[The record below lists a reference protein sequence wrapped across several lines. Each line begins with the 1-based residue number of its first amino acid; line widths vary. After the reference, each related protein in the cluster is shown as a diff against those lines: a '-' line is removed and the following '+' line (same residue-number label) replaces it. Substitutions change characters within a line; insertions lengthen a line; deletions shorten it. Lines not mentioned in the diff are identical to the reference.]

1 MIETPAV
8 HHQGDAKEGDM
19 TVYFANA
26 GLIDLEVIRTMGVS
40 VKTNNNPIGY
50 FGTGLKFA
58 IATLL
63 RTGHSLT
70 MTRGGV
76 AYEFCVVPT
85 KIRGEV
91 FSKVFMGGEP
101 LPFTTELGKNWDVW
115 QAYRELHSNTLDEAG
130 VISDKPQV
138 ADTVFSVTGAAI
150 QREYVNRDSIFLS
163 SKPLDQNEFLEVHDG
178 RTRTVY
184 YRGVRAGVMPEEMAF
199 TYNLLTPM
207 TLTEDRTF
215 ESQFTVQWKLGA
227 LIPKLTHKGVI
238 AEILTGDAPFEKSL
252 SLTSC
257 TSPSQ
262 QFMEVA
268 RSNYANMSGSAAARL
283 IVDRDMQEK
292 GEFKPAKMLDCD
304 HERFLSAFG
313 YLGNL
318 GCSLSPEDV
327 EIVESLGPSHMA
339 IYHKGRNQIFVAK
352 STLDY
357 GVETVVATL
366 YEEWLHKEYSYE
378 DESRE
383 LQTFLFQR
391 LAALS
396 MGVSGPKPKAQL
408 GMPF

>member
-1 MIETPAV
+1 
-8 HHQGDAKEGDM
+8 M

-40 VKTNNNPIGY
+40 VKTRDNPIGY

-58 IATLL
+58 ISTLL
-63 RTGHSLT
+63 RTGHQIV
-70 MTRGGV
+70 MTRNGV
-76 AYEFCVVPT
+76 EYPFRVVPT
-85 KIRGEV
+85 EIRGQV
-91 FSKVFMGGEP
+91 FSKVFMGDEA
-101 LPFTTELGKNWDVW
+101 LPFTTDLGKNWQVW

-130 VISDKPQV
+130 TISEKPQQ
-138 ADTVFSVTGAAI
+138 ADTVIAVTGDAI
-150 QREYVNRDSIFLS
+150 QREFVNRDSIFLS
-163 SKPLDQNEFLEVHDG
+163 SKPLDGNEFLEIHEG

-184 YRGVRAGVMPEEMAF
+184 YRGVRAGQMPEEMAF

-215 ESQFTVQWKLGA
+215 ESQYTVQWKLGS

-238 AEILTGDAPFEKSL
+238 TEILTGDAPFEKSL

-257 TSPSQ
+257 VSPSA
-262 QFMEVA
+262 QFLQVA
-268 RSNYANMSGSAAARL
+268 KANYANMTGSHAAKM

-292 GEFKPAKMLDCD
+292 GEFTPAKMLDQD
-304 HERFLSAFG
+304 HAKFLDAFNH
-313 YLGNL
+313 LTKL

-327 EIVESLGPSHMA
+327 EIVESLGPSRMA
-339 IYHKGRNQIFVAK
+339 IFHKERDQIFLAK
-352 STLDY
+352 STLDW
-357 GVETVVATL
+357 GLETVVATL
-366 YEEWLHKEYSYE
+366 YEEWLHKEYFYE

-383 LQTFLFQR
+383 LQNFLFQR

-396 MGVSGPKPKAQL
+396 MGAVGPDPKKQA